1 MDLSRLSRNSR
12 EIAGIASCDGSLT
25 DHLRRMMELVHA
37 TVSCDSIN
45 IGTVDLETEEGFH
58 FDLDGF
64 LMPLNRRQT
73 LPHFKNQHPMLE
85 YARKHPGLNPPLRFS
100 DFYSRRQFEETGLY
114 RECYRGY
121 TQGMVTF
128 GIDAPEGL
136 NISFV
141 LSRSHGDFSEDE
153 VSQLSVLQP
162 LVSSVYQRLILEEA
176 VNSRHLADLPV
187 GVIVGSGPSVITFDA
202 HARAL
207 LERHFPNSTW
217 HRLPESLAWQVTQRR
232 ARVQSFVIQPEGH
245 ALNGIVEHVGKE
257 WILKIWEEM
266 GPLPADKIA
275 ALGLT
280 RRQVEVLQWVAM
292 GRTNPEIAIIL
303 GISYRTVDKHL
314 ENIYRQIG
322 VETRL
327 AAIQFCRKLQSSRQ
341 YGGSRSGHRHRFRV
355 DELHSGGEGI

>member
-1 MDLSRLSRNSR
+1 MDLSRLSRCSR
-12 EIAGIASCDGSLT
+12 EIAGIPGGNGSLT
-25 DHLRRMMELVHA
+25 DHLRRMMEIVREVVA
-37 TVSCDSIN
+37 CDSIN
-45 IGTVDLETEEGFH
+45 IGTVDLQTEEGFH

-64 LMPLNRRQT
+64 LMPSERRET
-73 LPHFKNQHPMLE
+73 LPHFKHQHPMLE
-85 YARKHPGLNPPLRFS
+85 YARHNPGLNPPLRFK

-121 TQGMVTF
+121 TMGMVTF

-141 LSRSHGDFSEDE
+141 LSRSNGDFSDQE

-162 LVSSVYQRLILEEA
+162 LISSVYHQLILVEA
-176 VNSRHLADLPV
+176 INSRHLSEMPA
-187 GVIVGSGPSVITFDA
+187 GIIVGSGNSLITLDRQA
-202 HARAL
+202 GTL
-207 LERHFPNSTW
+207 LARHFPHCSR
-217 HRLPESLAWQVTQRR
+217 HRLPESLARQIARR
-232 ARVQSFVIQPEGH
+232 QGRVQSFVIQPEGH
-245 ALNGIVEHVGKE
+245 ALNGLVEHVGKE
-257 WILKIWEEM
+257 WILKIWEET

-275 ALGLT
+275 DYGLT
-280 RRQVEVLQWVAM
+280 KRQVEVLQYVAM

-327 AAIQFCRKLQSSRQ
+327 AAIQFCRRLRTSTR
-341 YGGSRSGHRHRFRV
+341 Y
-355 DELHSGGEGI
+355 